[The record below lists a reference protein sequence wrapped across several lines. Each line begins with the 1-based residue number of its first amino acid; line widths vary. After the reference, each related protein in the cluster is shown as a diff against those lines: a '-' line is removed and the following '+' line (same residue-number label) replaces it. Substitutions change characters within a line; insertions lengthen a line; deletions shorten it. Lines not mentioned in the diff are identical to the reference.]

1 MLGSENCNVAS
12 VCLSS
17 GLWNTSSQCK
27 IDLVAIFVQ
36 NLIQLK
42 PHRATKMASA
52 IVFLAL
58 PKVSSIT
65 DNIAIILKILS
76 IIAIKIV
83 PIIGNP
89 SVDNTNRGLTVFQ
102 KSWVYLILVS
112 KTMDNEV

>member
-12 VCLSS
+12 LCLSS
-17 GLWNTSSQCK
+17 GLWSTSSQWK
-27 IDLVAIFVQ
+27 IDLAAIFVL

-58 PKVSSIT
+58 PKVSPIT

-83 PIIGNP
+83 
-89 SVDNTNRGLTVFQ
+89 Q

-112 KTMDNEV
+112 KTADNRGPWITEGRIIEV

>member
-17 GLWNTSSQCK
+17 GLWNTSSQWK
-27 IDLVAIFVQ
+27 IDLAAIFVL

-58 PKVSSIT
+58 PKVSPIT

-83 PIIGNP
+83 PIIVNR